1 MLVIYCIVELL
12 KVNIR
17 SRAMFA
23 IYIIFEVIINNHAIS
38 LSCYD
43 FSNLKKS
50 KSHVCNIHSY
60 VISLSCYDLSIFWQ
74 LKHRLPIF
82 LSMLTKKFF
91 WTKWVLIAILHFS
104 IYHVFDIKNVK
115 IVVLCNVWV
124 WAKQWIPA
132 KVLTN
137 RKVWTSSL
145 ANRKPAGLVPWPMR
159 GVSWSL
165 SQECFL
171 AA

>member
-1 MLVIYCIVELL
+1 MLVICCIVELP

-17 SRAMFA
+17 PRAMFA

-50 KSHVCNIHSY
+50 KSHVCNIHNY
-60 VISLSCYDLSIFWQ
+60 VISLSCYDLSILWQ
-74 LKHRLPIF
+74 LKHQTPHFSLHAY
-82 LSMLTKKFF
+82 TKTN
-91 WTKWVLIAILHFS
+91 WTKWVVIAIFHFS

>member
-1 MLVIYCIVELL
+1 MNSSYRDGADEMEWCIFRLFQNTNSPHDRLLELVLVLVICCIVELL

-17 SRAMFA
+17 PRAVFA

-38 LSCYD
+38 CY
-43 FSNLKKS
+43 
-50 KSHVCNIHSY
+50 IR
-60 VISLSCYDLSIFWQ
+60 LSIFSPC
-74 LKHRLPIF
+74 LH
-82 LSMLTKKFF
+82 KKRI
-91 WTKWVLIAILHFS
+91 WAKWMIIAILYFS

-115 IVVLCNVWV
+115 IVLLCNVWV
-124 WAKQWIPA
+124 LAKRWIPA